1 MASKSRC
8 GRSVGGLTST
18 SWVIAVRS
26 DDGWRRRWVNTYSTP
41 TMSER
46 QDGGMEQTREGGM
59 DGGVQGEREMSGTRE
74 GAERYGGRSFRRNEK
89 RERGMHREKEWV
101 IWSIRDGRWRNN
113 TLC

>member
-59 DGGVQGEREMSGTRE
+59 EGRGSARRGGVQGEGEM
-74 GAERYGGRSFRRNEK
+74 
-89 RERGMHREKEWV
+89 
-101 IWSIRDGRWRNN
+101 
-113 TLC
+113 